1 MTTYPGGVGILV
13 CFEKMAFEVE
23 KPNILQFFDD
33 LGPKNTPKFGFR
45 KIFFKILLKLIEIHY
60 IETFGSGWLIF
71 WLFRTY
77 FKVFRPLF
85 SLYIYITKPVIQAI
99 PGRSLVGVKS

>member
-13 CFEKMAFEVE
+13 CFEKTAFEVE

-33 LGPKNTPKFGFR
+33 LGSENTPKLGFR
-45 KIFFKILLKLIEIHY
+45 KIFFKILLTPIEIHY
-60 IETFGSGWLIF
+60 IETFGSAWVIF